1 MRGGTPPSAV
11 PIAGLLACLVVI
23 GLGISAPTAV
33 AADSRDGEPAEITI
47 VGVGDVLSHRE
58 IIAQAREDAREGTVD
73 FRPML
78 AGIRPVVEAADL
90 AICHMEFPLGS
101 PDGPWTAWPDL
112 PRSPPQLAKAMAHVG
127 FDACSTA
134 SNHTFD
140 QGFAGVVSTIEGIER
155 AGMVAFGSARTQ
167 EESRSPRI
175 IDVDGVP
182 VALLSY
188 SYGWNG
194 MPVPAGREWCCTLIH
209 PPRIAKDAQR
219 ARDRGARIV
228 IVSLHHGVEG
238 VARPTAEQ
246 VRTVRDIARTGL
258 VNLVLGHHAHV
269 VQPVDRVEGMW
280 VAYGHGNL
288 LSAQSRRDPRSGDGL
303 LTEFTLTEQP
313 DGTFEVTR
321 ARGYAVRNA
330 DYPFRLH
337 LVDGVATAADRATWK
352 RTRSIAMS
360 LDAGEHGF
368 RMVRFAG

>member
-1 MRGGTPPSAV
+1 MPIAVLLLGLVAAAPSA
-11 PIAGLLACLVVI
+11 
-23 GLGISAPTAV
+23 AV
-33 AADSRDGEPAEITI
+33 TGDRDSRADRGLAEITI
-47 VGVGDVLSHRE
+47 VGVGDVLAHRE
-58 IIAQAREDAREGTVD
+58 IIAQARADARQGTID

-78 AGIRPVVEAADL
+78 EGIRPLVEAANL
-90 AICHMEFPLGS
+90 AVCHMEFPLGS

-112 PRSPPQLAKAMAHVG
+112 PRSPPQLAKAMAYVG

-134 SNHTFD
+134 SNHTID

-155 AGMVAFGSARTQ
+155 AGMVAFGTSRSH

-194 MPVPAGREWCCTLIH
+194 MPVPSGKEWCCTLIH
-209 PPRIAKDAQR
+209 PPRIAKDARR
-219 ARDRGARIV
+219 ARVLGARIV
-228 IVSLHHGVEG
+228 VVSLHHGVEG
-238 VARPTAEQ
+238 VAQPTVTQIRSVSE
-246 VRTVRDIARTGL
+246 IARTGL
-258 VNLVLGHHAHV
+258 VDLVLGHHAHV
-269 VQPVDRVEGMW
+269 VQPVDRVDGMW

-303 LTEFTLTEQP
+303 LTQFTLSEQA

-337 LVDGVATAADRATWK
+337 LVGEGSGADRATWR
-352 RTRSIAMS
+352 RTGSVVMS
-360 LDAGEHGF
+360 LDAARHGF
-368 RMVRFAG
+368 RMVRVTR

>member
-1 MRGGTPPSAV
+1 MRGGTVRSAV
-11 PIAGLLACLVVI
+11 LVAAPILCLAFIALVVP
-23 GLGISAPTAV
+23 APGAG
-33 AADSRDGEPAEITI
+33 AADPRDADPAVITI

-58 IIAQAREDAREGTVD
+58 IIAQARDDARGGGID

-78 AGIRPVVEAADL
+78 EGIRPIVEAADL
-90 AICHMEFPLGS
+90 AVCHMEFPLGS
-101 PDGPWTAWPDL
+101 PDGPWSAWPDL
-112 PRSPPQLAKAMAHVG
+112 PRSPPQLAKAMAYVG

-155 AGMVAFGSARTQ
+155 AGMVAFGSARTR

-175 IDVDGVP
+175 TDVGGVP
-182 VALLSY
+182 VGLLSY

-194 MPVPAGREWCCTLIH
+194 MPVPAGREWCCTLIDAG
-209 PPRIAKDAQR
+209 RIAKDAQS
-219 ARDRGARIV
+219 ARDRGARVV

-246 VRTVRDIARTGL
+246 VRTVKEIARTGL
-258 VNLVLGHHAHV
+258 VDLVLGHHAHV
-269 VQPVDRVEGMW
+269 VQPVDRVDGMW

-337 LVDGVATAADRATWK
+337 VVEGVGSAADRATWK
-352 RTRSIAMS
+352 RTRSVVMS
-360 LDAGEHGF
+360 LGASRHGF
-368 RMVRFAG
+368 RMVSFTG